1 MPALKF
7 KAINTEKLRRIS
19 KELIDE
25 LEDLL
30 QCPRSYFS
38 LEIPQVL
45 FIMDGEYVAGSP
57 VVEVAWFDRGQEVQD
72 KAAQI
77 ITKYVNTM
85 GYKDVD
91 VIFTKLKENRY
102 YENGEHF

>member
-7 KAINTEKLRRIS
+7 KAIEAERLRSIS

-25 LEDLL
+25 LVELL
-30 QCPRSYFS
+30 QCPRGYFS

-45 FIMDGEYVAGSP
+45 FIKDGEYDTGSP

-77 ITKYVNTM
+77 ITKYVKIM

-91 VIFTKLKENRY
+91 VIFMKLKENRY